1 MVYFLKEILQGFE
14 RKKSSKVLKENPLIL
29 SKITSLCPKTYNTC
43 DKVSKSWLKESSFF
57 PMEDDKE
64 AEDDTDIKVEA
75 IEDGGESREAGCR
88 ELNSL
93 TSLSKDMNSKFT

>member
-1 MVYFLKEILQGFE
+1 
-14 RKKSSKVLKENPLIL
+14 
-29 SKITSLCPKTYNTC
+29 
-43 DKVSKSWLKESSFF
+43 
-57 PMEDDKE
+57 MEDDKE

-75 IEDGGESREAGCR
+75 IEDVGESREAGCR